1 MSPADSIDNATV
13 RRIAT
18 LARIEVTDAE
28 LPTWAAHLSG
38 ILGWIEQ
45 LKEVNTDG
53 VAPMSGGT
61 DLALTLRPDA
71 VTDGGL
77 VDQVLAN
84 ATDAQDGFF
93 TVPKMVE

>member
-1 MSPADSIDNATV
+1 MSLDNATV

-18 LARIEVTDAE
+18 LARIEVMDSE
-28 LPTWAAHLSG
+28 LADWAAQLTG

-61 DLALTLRPDA
+61 DVALPWRPDR
-71 VTDGGL
+71 VTDGGYPER
-77 VDQVLAN
+77 VLAN
-84 ATDAQDGFF
+84 APERHDNFF
-93 TVPKMVE
+93 AVPKVVE